1 MGVSLTWFQW
11 PCSKTMWVKSI
22 TYLSYVYITY
32 FQYTYYKSIIYLWIS
47 LSICA
52 SVFIIYSRNIY
63 LSIFESV
70 FLIVI
75 IIIIIYIV
83 WVWRSLGEIP
93 VKPRHRR
100 LKKPPRSASPQASK
114 RPMSSMAMIPNLSR
128 WGSPSDKKIIGT
140 WGRKSHEIDPQK
152 HMDTKVISICI
163 YSRLKSYLQCRAPK
177 IANSVYNYND

>member
-1 MGVSLTWFQW
+1 MPWPWKITVCVMVMGVSFTSFQW

-32 FQYTYYKSIIYLWIS
+32 FQCTYYKSITYLLIY

-52 SVFIIYSRNIY
+52 SLFITYSRSIY
-63 LSIFESV
+63 LSSFESV
-70 FLIVI
+70 FRIVI

-100 LKKPPRSASPQASK
+100 LKNRLVLPAPRLRSD
-114 RPMSSMAMIPNLSR
+114 RWVRWRWSR
-128 WGSPSDKKIIGT
+128 TFQGGETPVIKKIIGT

-152 HMDTKVISICI
+152 HMDTKVISM
-163 YSRLKSYLQCRAPK
+163 YLL
-177 IANSVYNYND
+177 